1 MIPKKSLGQHFLCC
15 DWVITEII
23 KAAELKPTDLILE
36 IGPGTGVL
44 TKALALNAKKVIAVE
59 KDERLADELAQT
71 LKKEG
76 IDNVEISKDDILQF
90 LPKFKEK
97 NYKIAANIPYFLT
110 SRLLRIIFEQ
120 KAKPKLAVLTIQKE
134 VAQRIIARPPH
145 MNLMALSVQ
154 VFGQARVIKIVPA
167 SCFWPKPKV
176 DSAIIKIDKI
186 SNRFFQKH
194 NIRNQVFF
202 QTAKT
207 AFGQKRKMLVNSLS
221 KIVPKER
228 VIRALEQTKI
238 NSKARP
244 EELTQEQWSKIAK
257 MLNTECRTK

>member
-1 MIPKKSLGQHFLCC
+1 MTPKKSLGQHFLKCG
-15 DWVITEII
+15 WVVTELI

-59 KDERLADELAQT
+59 KDERLADELEQT

-76 IDNVEISKDDILQF
+76 IDNVEISKGDILQF
-90 LPKFKEK
+90 LPTFKEK

-120 KAKPKLAVLTIQKE
+120 KTKPKLAVLTIQKE
-134 VAQRIIARPPH
+134 VAQRIVALPPD
-145 MNLMALSVQ
+145 MNLLALSIQ
-154 VFGQARVIKIVPA
+154 IFGHPCLVKTIPA
-167 SCFWPKPKV
+167 DCFWPKPKV

-186 SNRFFQKH
+186 SDVFFQKCH
-194 NIRNQVFF
+194 IRAQDFF
-202 QTAKT
+202 QIAKT

-228 VIRALEQTKI
+228 VIRALEQIKI

-244 EELTQEQWSKIAK
+244 EELTQEQWAKIVK
-257 MLNTECRTK
+257 MLNTECRLK